1 MDTESGNP
9 CGTFEV
15 VLAMYLRVVDAA
27 MAVTD
32 ASVEDISVF
41 ISNVE
46 LVPMSRIEVVDLVAV
61 VLAMYPRVVDAAMAV
76 IDASVGVFA
85 VVDCNMVDTVEL
97 GPVSGFEVVDLVADA
112 EAVLVFGVTD
122 INVLVKDGPVPNP
135 GKIDV
140 AQDV

>member
-32 ASVEDISVF
+32 AAVEVISVF
-41 ISNVE
+41 DCIVVNTVE
-46 LVPMSRIEVVDLVAV
+46 LVPVSR
-61 VLAMYPRVVDAAMAV
+61 
-76 IDASVGVFA
+76 
-85 VVDCNMVDTVEL
+85 
-97 GPVSGFEVVDLVADA
+97 FEVVDLVADA
-112 EAVLVFGVTD
+112 EEAVLVFGVKN
-122 INVLVKDGPVPNP
+122 INLLVKDGPVPNP